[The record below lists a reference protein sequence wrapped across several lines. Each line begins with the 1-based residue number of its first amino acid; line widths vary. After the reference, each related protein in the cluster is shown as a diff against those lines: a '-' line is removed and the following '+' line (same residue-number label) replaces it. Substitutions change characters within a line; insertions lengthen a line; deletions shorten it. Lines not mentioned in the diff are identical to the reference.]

1 MTGRIR
7 LFSLI
12 ILCSYAVFILCP
24 CGAAAASP
32 PVTPLT
38 TATDGKSGVN
48 MRSAHKWLGY
58 SAIALGTVAAVS
70 SSSEDLHCA
79 TAWGAA
85 VLGTAALTTGVI
97 KYRRTV
103 DLSDGISR
111 FDGHAILGGLA
122 AVGFITACV
131 LAGTGGEDDDDEW
144 EDDDDAGT
152 THAAIGA
159 VSLAAMAVS
168 VVVIKVKW

>member
-12 ILCSYAVFILCP
+12 ILCSYAVSILCP
-24 CGAAAASP
+24 SGAAAGSP
-32 PVTPLT
+32 LITPLSP
-38 TATDGKSGVN
+38 ATGGKSGVN

-58 SAIALGTVAAVS
+58 GAIALGTVAAFS

-79 TAWGAA
+79 AAWGAA
-85 VLGTAALTTGVI
+85 VAGSAALTTGIV

-111 FDGHAILGGLA
+111 LDGHAILGGLA
-122 AVGFITACV
+122 AAGFITACV
-131 LAGTGGEDDDDEW
+131 LAGTGGEDDDEG
-144 EDDDDAGT
+144 EDDDDVNS
-152 THAAIGA
+152 THAAVGA
-159 VSLAAMAVS
+159 AALATMAVS